1 MAKSYYDILGVSKNA
16 GEDEIK
22 QAYRK
27 LARQYHP
34 DLHPNDKAAAEK
46 FKEISEAYDTLGNK
60 EKRAAYDNPSP
71 FGNSSGGGS
80 ADFSG
85 FGNFGGFGGG
95 GGIFDSIFDMFGG
108 GSGRTS
114 SRQNVGADMEQNM
127 TLTFEEAAFGVTKE
141 IKIIRNETCSAC
153 KGTGAKDGVK
163 MHTCPTCGGT
173 GKVRSVQDTPF
184 GRMANERVCSTC
196 RGMGKVID
204 ETCPECNGKGIKRRN
219 VTLRVTIPAGVE
231 TGQVMTVPGEGEKV
245 INGRNGDLYLNITV
259 MSHKIFTRRGMDLYL
274 DFPIMFTQAILGEKI
289 TLPQLKGGTYTYVL
303 PEGIVGGTTV
313 RMRGQGITTKRGTG
327 DMYVTFIVDMPKKLS
342 RDQKNKIKQLGEDL
356 KIDQYDKIKDFNKR
370 AGL

>member
-1 MAKSYYDILGVSKNA
+1 MAKSYYDILGVPKTAS
-16 GEDEIK
+16 EDEIK

-34 DLHPNDKAAAEK
+34 DLHPDDKQAAEK
-46 FKEISEAYDTLGNK
+46 FKEISEAYDTLSNK

-71 FGNSSGGGS
+71 FGNAAGGGS

-85 FGNFGGFGGG
+85 FSGFSGFG

-108 GSGRTS
+108 GSSGRS
-114 SRQNVGADMEQNM
+114 ASRQNVGADLEQNM

-141 IKIIRNETCSAC
+141 IRIARNESCSAC
-153 KGTGAKDGVK
+153 RGTGAKDGSK
-163 MHTCPTCGGT
+163 MHTCPTCGGM
-173 GKVRSVQDTPF
+173 GKVRTVQDTPF
-184 GRMANERVCSTC
+184 GRVANERVCSAC
-196 RGMGKVID
+196 RGRGKVID
-204 ETCPECNGKGIKRRN
+204 EVCPECGGKGIKRRN

-245 INGRNGDLYLNITV
+245 IGGRNGDLYLNITV

-274 DFPIMFTQAILGEKI
+274 DFPVTFTQAILGEKVQ
-289 TLPQLKGGTYTYVL
+289 LPQLKGGTFSYAL
-303 PEGIVGGTTV
+303 PEGVIGGTTV
-313 RMRGQGITTKRGTG
+313 RIRGQGITTKRGTG

-342 RDQKNKIKQLGEDL
+342 RDQRNKIKQLGDDM
-356 KIDQYDKIKDFNKR
+356 KIDQFDKIKEFNKR
-370 AGL
+370 AGI